1 MSMAP
6 DSAPFPSPFPF
17 PFPFGV
23 ASGDVSDSAVVL
35 WTKLATPGSS
45 VTWFCAPDDGEGRQ
59 QTGAAVSDPTTG
71 SVHVLV
77 EGLASGSRYRYWFE
91 TDGKRSPEGRFRTI
105 PVNRPARFAVVC
117 CAKFNSGFF
126 NAYRAIAEMDDLDFV
141 LHLGDYIYEAAEV
154 PVGKQTPGA
163 NIGRPMDPLGTCI
176 SYADYDTRY
185 REYRDDA
192 DLRLLHSRHAMIA
205 TIDDHELSDN
215 AWEGGADE
223 HDPARDGSWDDR
235 KRAAISV
242 WSDWMPTLRNPFGGA
257 GHGGAGH
264 GGAGHSGAGHSDDH
278 IWQEISLGE
287 AGRILLCEARLAR
300 SNPADPDG
308 PEKTELG
315 SEQQD
320 WLMDALATP
329 SPGWTFV
336 AMPSMIASVEG
347 AASDPDA
354 LFALRKLKLTDP
366 DAVETFHDLWGVF
379 GYEKAQLLAA
389 IHAAERTVVLSGDVH
404 FSAEHITT
412 PDGSGFVEWTVTSIT
427 SPNLDDK
434 MGWPRGA
441 ESKDYEAALLR
452 MLPDLQ
458 WCDLDSHGF
467 LVVES
472 GLQAVSCQWWFV
484 DQVKELSNVVTM
496 GRQVVLPAN
505 PQGEAQPV

>member
-1 MSMAP
+1 MSMASDP
-6 DSAPFPSPFPF
+6 A

-35 WTKLATPGSS
+35 WTKLTTPGASA
-45 VTWFCAPDDGEGRQ
+45 TWFCAPDEDDQ
-59 QTGAAVSDPTTG
+59 STADALTGTTVSDSTTG
-71 SVHVLV
+71 SVHVQLD
-77 EGLASGSRYRYWFE
+77 GLAPGSRYRYWFQA
-91 TDGKRSPEGRFRTI
+91 EGQESLEGTFRTI
-105 PVNRPARFAVVC
+105 PVDRPVRFAVLC

-126 NAYRAIAEMDDLDFV
+126 NAYRAIAEMDDIDFV

-185 REYRDDA
+185 REYRGDA

-215 AWEGGADE
+215 AWSGGADE
-223 HDPARDGSWDDR
+223 HDPAREGSWDDR

-257 GHGGAGH
+257 GHE
-264 GGAGHSGAGHSDDH
+264 DDH

-308 PEKTELG
+308 PNKTELG
-315 SEQQD
+315 AKQQD
-320 WLMDALATP
+320 WLMDALAKST
-329 SPGWTFV
+329 PGWTFL
-336 AMPSMIASVEG
+336 ALPSMLASVEA

-379 GYEKAQLLAA
+379 ATEKAA
-389 IHAAERTVVLSGDVH
+389 ILGAVHAAERTVVLSGDVH

-452 MLPDLQ
+452 MLPDMQ

-472 GLQAVSCQWWFV
+472 GPQAVSCQWWFV
-484 DQVKELSNVVTM
+484 DAVKELTDGVTM
-496 GRQVVLPAN
+496 GRQVVLPTT
-505 PQGEAQPV
+505 PKGEAQP

>member
-1 MSMAP
+1 MSIAS
-6 DSAPFPSPFPF
+6 DSGPFSFGV
-17 PFPFGV
+17 FPFGV

-35 WTKLATPGSS
+35 WTKVAKPGGN
-45 VTWFCAPDDGEGRQ
+45 VAWWCKPDGNDESEMWW
-59 QTGAAVSDPTTG
+59 GAAASNPATG
-71 SVHVLV
+71 SVHVAID
-77 EGLASGSRYRYWFE
+77 GLTPGSRYLYWFE
-91 TDGKRSPEGRFRTI
+91 VDGEKSREGRFRTI
-105 PVNRPARFAVVC
+105 PVDRPAKFAVVC

-176 SYADYDTRY
+176 TYADYDTRY
-185 REYRDDA
+185 REYRNDA
-192 DLRLLHSRHAMIA
+192 DLRLLHARHAMIA

-242 WSDWMPTLRNPFGGA
+242 WSDWMPTLRNPFGGS
-257 GHGGAGH
+257 GHE
-264 GGAGHSGAGHSDDH
+264 DDH
-278 IWQEISLGE
+278 IWQEIPLGE

-308 PEKTELG
+308 PDKTELG
-315 SEQQD
+315 AEQQD
-320 WLMDALATP
+320 WLMNALATP
-329 SPGWTFV
+329 SPGWTFL

-389 IHAAERTVVLSGDVH
+389 VHAAERTIVLSGDVH
-404 FSAEHITT
+404 FSAEHITN

-472 GLQAVSCQWWFV
+472 GPQAVSCQWWFV
-484 DQVKELSNVVTM
+484 DKVKEISDVVTM

-505 PQGEAQPV
+505 PQGEAQPA

>member
-1 MSMAP
+1 MSPSLDPA
-6 DSAPFPSPFPF
+6 SFPY
-17 PFPFGV
+17 GI
-23 ASGDVSDSAVVL
+23 ASGDVSDSAAVL
-35 WTKLATPGSS
+35 WTKLATPGATA
-45 VTWFCAPDDGEGRQ
+45 TWFLSPDDDEAVADAR
-59 QTGAAVSDPTTG
+59 TGTIASDAKTG

-77 EGLASGSRYRYWFE
+77 EGLASGSRYRYWFSS
-91 TDGKRSPEGRFRTI
+91 DGHESLEGTFRTI
-105 PVNRPARFAVVC
+105 PLDRPARFAVVC

-126 NAYRAIAEMDDLDFV
+126 NAYGAIAQMDDIDFV

-154 PVGKQTPGA
+154 PIGKQTPGA

-185 REYRDDA
+185 AEYRGDA

-215 AWEGGADE
+215 AWSGGADE

-242 WSDWMPTLRNPFGGA
+242 WNDWMPTLRNPFGGT
-257 GHGGAGH
+257 GHQ
-264 GGAGHSGAGHSDDH
+264 DDH

-300 SNPADPDG
+300 SNPADSDG
-308 PEKTELG
+308 PDKTELG
-315 SEQQD
+315 ARQQD
-320 WLMDALATP
+320 WLMSALETP

-336 AMPSMIASVEG
+336 AMPSMLASVEA

-379 GYEKAQLLAA
+379 GTEKAAILGAVRAA
-389 IHAAERTVVLSGDVH
+389 PRTIVLSGDVH
-404 FSAEHITT
+404 FSAEHSTT
-412 PDGSGFVEWTVTSIT
+412 RDGSGFVEWTVTSIT

-452 MLPDLQ
+452 MLPDMQ

-467 LVVES
+467 LVVEA
-472 GLQAVSCQWWFV
+472 GPQAVSCQWWFV
-484 DQVKELSNVVTM
+484 DKVKEASDVVTM
-496 GRQVVLPAN
+496 GRQVVLPAS
-505 PQGEAQPV
+505 PKGEARPV

>member
-1 MSMAP
+1 MSTAS
-6 DSAPFPSPFPF
+6 DSAS
-17 PFPFGV
+17 FPFGI
-23 ASGDVSDSAVVL
+23 ASGDVSDSTVVL
-35 WTKLATPGSS
+35 WTRLATPGASA
-45 VTWFCAPDDGEGRQ
+45 TWFLSPDDDEVVDDAL
-59 QTGAAVSDPTTG
+59 TGTTTSDPTTG

-91 TDGKRSPEGRFRTI
+91 ADGHESLEGTFRTI
-105 PVNRPARFAVVC
+105 PVDRPARFAVVC

-126 NAYRAIAEMDDLDFV
+126 NAYRAIAEMDDIDFV

-154 PVGKQTPGA
+154 PIGKQTPGA

-176 SYADYDTRY
+176 TYADYDTRY
-185 REYRDDA
+185 AEYRDDA

-235 KRAAISV
+235 KRAAIDV
-242 WSDWMPTLRNPFGGA
+242 WSDWMPTLRNPFGAA
-257 GHGGAGH
+257 GHEH
-264 GGAGHSGAGHSDDH
+264 DH

-308 PEKTELG
+308 VGKTELG
-315 SEQQD
+315 KEQQD
-320 WLMDALATP
+320 WLMKALETP
-329 SPGWTFV
+329 VPGWTFV
-336 AMPSMIASVEG
+336 AMPSMLASVEA

-354 LFALRKLKLTDP
+354 LFALRKLKLTNP

-379 GYEKAQLLAA
+379 ATEKAQILGAV
-389 IHAAERTVVLSGDVH
+389 RTAPRTIVLSGDVH

-452 MLPDLQ
+452 MLPDMR

-467 LVVES
+467 LIVEA
-472 GLQAVSCQWWFV
+472 GTQAASCQWWFV
-484 DQVKELSNVVTM
+484 DKVKEASDVVTM
-496 GRQVVLPAN
+496 GRQVVLPSI
-505 PQGEAQPV
+505 PKGEAQPA